1 MNNELKEYLD
11 SFIEKFLSLK
21 EVKQYLSLKSEIENS
36 NEIKELSSQVAKAQK
51 DLALSLGKSSYQD
64 KKKEYEQIKLT
75 YDNHPLITNFNVIKE
90 EISSLVNELVL
101 NLKNKS
107 CY

>member
-64 KKKEYEQIKLT
+64 KKKEYGQVKLT
-75 YDNHPLITNFNVIKE
+75 YDTHPLITNFNVIKE

-101 NLKNKS
+101 NLKK
-107 CY
+107 

>member
-64 KKKEYEQIKLT
+64 KKKEYEQIKLA
-75 YDNHPLITNFNVIKE
+75 YDTHPLITNFNVIKE

-101 NLKNKS
+101 NLKK
-107 CY
+107 

>member
-11 SFIEKFLSLK
+11 SFIEEFLSLK

-64 KKKEYEQIKLT
+64 KKKEYEQIKLA
-75 YDNHPLITNFNVIKE
+75 YDNHPLITNYNVIKE

-101 NLKNKS
+101 NLKK
-107 CY
+107 